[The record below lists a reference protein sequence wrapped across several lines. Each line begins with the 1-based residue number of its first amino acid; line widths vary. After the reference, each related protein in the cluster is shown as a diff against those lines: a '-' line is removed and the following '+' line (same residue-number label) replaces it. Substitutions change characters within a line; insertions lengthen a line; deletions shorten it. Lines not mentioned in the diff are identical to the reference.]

1 MARQSNILVKE
12 HQETEQFFNSGTALN
27 RVLLEAPFY
36 PRCSDN
42 KTATLTRP
50 RQYAIRLPYMQ
61 VNRTDMKSWLVFDLD
76 HSNSLVWD
84 DESLPAPNLIV
95 RNRQSGHSHLY
106 YAISSVCT
114 SENARSKPIAFMNS
128 IYKAFCL
135 RLKADSNYSSGPVA
149 KTPGHPWW
157 STTELHNNVYELRDL
172 AAYVELEPST
182 RWSKGPRLDDI
193 SHSRHCIMFERL
205 RFYAYSIVNS
215 QRESGSFSS
224 FVRQL
229 EIYANDINSF
239 KRFGF
244 SQDLPLSSVR
254 ATVKSVSRWTW
265 DKYRGCGSCNRGVM
279 QLDADIPLV
288 ERQQLAATRTHS
300 VRQSKTELTIKAV
313 CRNLRLKGQPLT
325 QVAIAVASKLTRQT
339 VAKYKHIINEFNAP
353 SDTAAKAKAST
364 APTNRCVKHA
374 VNQVTA
380 VLFGTF
386 FEAGRNSPLKAYEY
400 LHSFCTTT
408 HISPDL
414 YSCIKS
420 KSIK

>member
-1 MARQSNILVKE
+1 
-12 HQETEQFFNSGTALN
+12 
-27 RVLLEAPFY
+27 
-36 PRCSDN
+36 
-42 KTATLTRP
+42 
-50 RQYAIRLPYMQ
+50 
-61 VNRTDMKSWLVFDLD
+61 
-76 HSNSLVWD
+76 
-84 DESLPAPNLIV
+84 
-95 RNRQSGHSHLY
+95 
-106 YAISSVCT
+106 
-114 SENARSKPIAFMNS
+114 
-128 IYKAFCL
+128 
-135 RLKADSNYSSGPVA
+135 
-149 KTPGHPWW
+149 
-157 STTELHNNVYELRDL
+157 
-172 AAYVELEPST
+172 
-182 RWSKGPRLDDI
+182 
-193 SHSRHCIMFERL
+193 MFERL

-364 APTNRCVKHA
+364 ASTNRCVKYA
-374 VNQVTA
+374 VSQVTA

-386 FEAGRNSPLKAYEY
+386 FEAGRNSPLTAYEY
-400 LHSFCTTT
+400 LRSFCITT